1 MDFGAMMGPQLT
13 KINNKF
19 AVQITRNDQYQCF
32 VGIGVCHPNI
42 VKDRGFKGSGPESG
56 CYVIRQES
64 NKK

>member
-42 VKDRGFKGSGPESG
+42 VRSSQKKNIIDLK
-56 CYVIRQES
+56 
-64 NKK
+64 NKIKKV